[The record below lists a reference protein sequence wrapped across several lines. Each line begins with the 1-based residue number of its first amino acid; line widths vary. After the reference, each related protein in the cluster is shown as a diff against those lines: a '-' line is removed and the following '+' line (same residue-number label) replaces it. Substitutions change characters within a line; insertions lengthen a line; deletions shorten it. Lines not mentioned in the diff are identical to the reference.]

1 MTILTTIDKK
11 FILLHRVDMNSTKLD
26 ERDLQILS
34 ILSQE
39 GRISKSEL
47 AKRVN
52 LSATPCWERLKRLEE
67 GGIIRGYKADVQ
79 LRKIVPHV
87 IVFVVVELESHRAE
101 SFTLFEHAVSK
112 REEIIACWAL
122 GGGFD
127 YLMHIITSNIES
139 YQRLIDDLLDQK
151 VGLERYFTYVVTKS
165 VKSGNPLPFESL
177 LANPPGEGSTGIAL

>member
-67 GGIIRGYKADVQ
+67 GGIIR
-79 LRKIVPHV
+79 
-87 IVFVVVELESHRAE
+87 
-101 SFTLFEHAVSK
+101 
-112 REEIIACWAL
+112 
-122 GGGFD
+122 
-127 YLMHIITSNIES
+127 
-139 YQRLIDDLLDQK
+139 
-151 VGLERYFTYVVTKS
+151 
-165 VKSGNPLPFESL
+165 
-177 LANPPGEGSTGIAL
+177 